1 MFKEIKQG
9 ILFTVVT
16 MVLLGGVY
24 HVALWGIGSGSVPRP
39 RPRAA

>member
-1 MFKEIKQG
+1 MLKEIKQG

-24 HVALWGIGSGSVPRP
+24 NVVLWAIGQRGVSARRP
-39 RPRAA
+39 KAA